1 VKLPDVNLLVYA
13 YNQRLVQHARARP
26 WFEDLMSGTESVA
39 LSWHTVLAF
48 LRLTTRAQ
56 IMNPPLP
63 VPVAVRIVDGWL
75 AQPNVVV
82 VQPTSRH
89 LSLLFDLLEA
99 VGTAGNR
106 VPDAHLAALAIE
118 HGAVLCSADA
128 DFRRF
133 PGLRWVDP
141 LS

>member
-1 VKLPDVNLLVYA
+1 MKLLDVNLLVYA
-13 YNQRLVQHARARP
+13 YNERVVQHARARP
-26 WFEDLMSGTESVA
+26 WFEELMSGTDAVA

-56 IMNPPLP
+56 IMSPPLP
-63 VPVAVRIVDGWL
+63 VSIALRIVESWL
-75 AQPNVVV
+75 GRPNVVV

-89 LSLLFDLLEA
+89 LSLLSHLLEV

-133 PGLRWVDP
+133 PGLRWEDP
-141 LS
+141 LA